1 MELHKTRPLITASFT
16 LHSAFEMHPW
26 RVCTSDWSFS
36 LLSGCLLY
44 ACNIV
49 NLPADGRCFQCWMLQ
64 IKLQSTCM
72 HQSLRAQIKVHLF
85 LSMWYQEAE
94 VYGGLRG
101 LRDSEWGGRP
111 AYCGWVPG
119 QHLCVSLGVVASG
132 WFTFSR
138 DSLHPGGISPTEFRT
153 RGRRVGR
160 VRWVRATRQT
170 STDKGRGTLKSV
182 GPWSRNFCDEP
193 HCPTPEPVQPTA
205 VVGTV
210 SHLTLVRGT
219 ASGVSSS
226 VRGAGIR
233 GLES

>member
-1 MELHKTRPLITASFT
+1 MELHNTRPLITASFT

-26 RVCTSDWSFS
+26 RVCTSDRSFS

-49 NLPADGRCFQCWMLQ
+49 NLPADGRCFQCWILQ

-94 VYGGLRG
+94 VYGGLR
-101 LRDSEWGGRP
+101 DSEWGGPAGLLWLGSRP
-111 AYCGWVPG
+111 ASLCLFGGGGEWVVYLLQRQPP
-119 QHLCVSLGVVASG
+119 S
-132 WFTFSR
+132 WR
-138 DSLHPGGISPTEFRT
+138 NKPNRIRT

-160 VRWVRATRQT
+160 VRWARATRQT

-182 GPWSRNFCDEP
+182 GPWSRTFCDEP

-205 VVGTV
+205 VVGTL
-210 SHLTLVRGT
+210 SHLMLVRGT